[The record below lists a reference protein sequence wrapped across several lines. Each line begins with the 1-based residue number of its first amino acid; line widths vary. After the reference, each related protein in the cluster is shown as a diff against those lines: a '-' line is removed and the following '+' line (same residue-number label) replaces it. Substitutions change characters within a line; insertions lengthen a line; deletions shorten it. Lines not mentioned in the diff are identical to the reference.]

1 VVGCHED
8 SYDGAVWT
16 GVGESDGEVEFV
28 PAWLAVAVPSAINAG
43 AAASTAPAAT
53 RRIHVVVVLV
63 VISIPLSAS
72 GFRFI
77 GRCVPVMCLLCLS
90 VQAASVGRP
99 ANTGDELDVL
109 QLGDIR
115 RAAVS
120 P

>member
-8 SYDGAVWT
+8 SYHGAVWT
-16 GVGESDGEVEFV
+16 GLGESDGEVEFV

-53 RRIHVVVVLV
+53 RRIRVVVLG
-63 VISIPLSAS
+63 VISILLSAFV
-72 GFRFI
+72 FRFDS
-77 GRCVPVMCLLCLS
+77 RCVSVMYLLCLS
-90 VQAASVGRP
+90 VQAASVRRP